1 MSGAGPL
8 LKKKASPSDPLPLS
22 PPAIGV
28 TQGPDSIRATLRG
41 SSDIELVL
49 PMAKRLEGVE
59 GSVPASVWL
68 FVPYGASQSWRN
80 QSMSLA
86 DLRERVLW
94 PPFAVALMG
103 VRSAEKGDWPPAK
116 I

>member
-8 LKKKASPSDPLPLS
+8 LKKNASPSDPLLLS

-28 TQGPDSIRATLRG
+28 TQGLASIRATLRG
-41 SSDIELVL
+41 SSDIELML

-68 FVPYGASQSWRN
+68 LLPAGASQTWFN

-94 PPFAVALMG
+94 PPFEAALMG
-103 VRSAEKGDWPPAK
+103 VISDEKGDWPPAK